1 MAKYA
6 HLLLLI
12 TLGLAGC
19 SSQSS
24 TAPLEVNA
32 TGTVAG
38 LVWLDRNG
46 TDKLESTDAAV
57 PDVTAQLRQREG
69 GRIDF
74 SAASAADGQVIFSD
88 VPVGDYVVT
97 VDSATVGDSVRIQ
110 RVDSAHLTV
119 QAGDTA
125 VFLIALSY
133 PRANLAE
140 ARTLPLESRI
150 FVEGRALNAWGA
162 FGDSTLSVRD
172 STTAMRAVGVA
183 PVNIAAGD
191 SVRLLGTTSIQR
203 GQPVLKDVLATVLQ
217 TGTQSPA
224 ADTVTTAEA
233 AAANAGDLGADLVY
247 MDSAVIQD
255 TTRNAAGELVLMVDD
270 GSGPVAVVLDAN
282 IPFRLSFP
290 MEMVGTILR
299 VTGVLVPS
307 ELTGEWVVK
316 PRGQSD
322 VVVGPLSYPTVTI
335 DTARARP
342 LDSRLFIEGLALNA
356 WGAFGDSTLH
366 VRDRTGA
373 IRAARV
379 PPSSVAA
386 GDSIRVLG
394 TTDVLLSQPVLKNV
408 SLSILDTGV
417 GSPPAR
423 SLTTAQAATAGSGR
437 YDADL
442 VRVTNAIIQD
452 TSRTSEGDVVYTVDD
467 GSGGVDVVL
476 DARIPF
482 FLNFPPDS
490 TGAPVIIGSV
500 VDVTGL
506 EVPVF
511 PAGRWVVK
519 PRGNADV
526 VVH

>member
-1 MAKYA
+1 MAKHA
-6 HLLLLI
+6 NLLLLV
-12 TLGLAGC
+12 TLGLGACG
-19 SSQSS
+19 SQSTT
-24 TAPLEVNA
+24 TAPEVNA

-46 TDKLESTDAAV
+46 TGKLESTDAAV

-69 GRIDF
+69 GQVDF
-74 SAASAADGQVIFSD
+74 SASSATDGRVIFSD

-97 VDSATVGDSVRIQ
+97 VDSATVGDSIRIQ

-133 PRANLAE
+133 PRATLVG
-140 ARTLPLESRI
+140 ARALPLESRV
-150 FVEGRALNAWGA
+150 FVEGRVLNAWGA
-162 FGDSTLSVRD
+162 FGDSTLSIRD
-172 STTAMRAVGVA
+172 STTTMRAVGVA
-183 PVNIAAGD
+183 PANIAAGD

-217 TGTQSPA
+217 TGTQSPSP
-224 ADTVTTAEA
+224 DTVSTGVAATADG
-233 AAANAGDLGADLVY
+233 GDLDADLVY

-255 TTRNAAGELVLMVDD
+255 TIRNTAGEQVLMVDD
-270 GSGPVAVVLDAN
+270 GSGPVGVVLDAD

-290 MEMVGTILR
+290 LEITGTILK

-307 ELTGEWVVK
+307 DLTGEWVVK
-316 PRGQSD
+316 PRGQTD
-322 VVVGPLSYPTVTI
+322 IVVGPLSYPTVLI

-342 LDSRLFIEGLALNA
+342 LNTRLFVEGLALNA

-373 IRAARV
+373 IRAVRV
-379 PPSSVAA
+379 PATNVAA

-394 TTDVLLSQPVLKNV
+394 TTDVLLSQPVLKDV
-408 SLSILDTGV
+408 RLSILETGV

-423 SLTTAQAATAGSGR
+423 SLTTAQAATASSGQ

-442 VRVTNAIIQD
+442 VALSAATIQD
-452 TSRTSEGDVVYTVDD
+452 TSRTAEGDVVYTVDD
-467 GSGGVDVVL
+467 GSGPVDVVL
-476 DARIPF
+476 DAQIPF
-482 FLNFPPDS
+482 FLNFPVDGGGVPI
-490 TGAPVIIGSV
+490 IIGTAL
-500 VDVTGL
+500 DVTGL
-506 EVPVF
+506 EIPTF

-519 PRGNADV
+519 PRRNGDV
-526 VVH
+526 VIR